1 MKITLH
7 TLQQTQ
13 EVAHQLGLMVKP
25 PFVLF
30 LKGSLGTGK
39 THFTQHFAK
48 GLNVQAHV
56 NSPTFVL
63 MKIYEDNVR
72 LVHVDAYRLE
82 GVSEPIGVLD
92 ECDDETILVLEWP
105 EYLNEEIKP
114 DMTLTFEIRDENSRY
129 CMIETTHPIGV
140 KWRDYV
146 ATRN

>member
-7 TLQQTQ
+7 TLQETQ
-13 EVAHQLGLMVKP
+13 EVAHRLGQMIKP

-48 GLNVQAHV
+48 GLNIQTHV

-63 MKIYEDNVR
+63 MKIYENDVR

-82 GVSEPIGVLD
+82 GVSEPIGVQD
-92 ECDDETILVLEWP
+92 ECDDESILVVEWP
-105 EYLNEEIKP
+105 EFLNEEIKP
-114 DMTLTFEIRDENSRY
+114 DMTLTFEIRDEHSRY
-129 CMIETTHPIGV
+129 CLIETDHPIALQ
-140 KWRDYV
+140 WSNYV
-146 ATRN
+146 ATRY

>member
-7 TLQQTQ
+7 TLQETQ
-13 EVAHQLGLMVKP
+13 EVAHRLGQMIKP

-48 GLNVQAHV
+48 GLNIQNHV

-63 MKIYEDNVR
+63 MKIYEEDVR

-82 GVSEPIGVLD
+82 GVSEPIGIQD
-92 ECDDETILVLEWP
+92 ECDDESILVVEWP
-105 EYLNEEIKP
+105 EFLNEEIKA

-129 CMIETTHPIGV
+129 CVIETDHPIGLE
-140 KWRDYV
+140 WSNYV
-146 ATRN
+146 ATRS